1 MSKQDRS
8 WRAGVGCSHPTLLA
22 DSRGKLRRTHMSKHC
37 LYCGLRFSDATAF
50 CPGCGRPTASGFIV
64 RPTQGSELER
74 LDRELKEKDELI
86 RRLVL
91 ALTMQGGASR
101 ASAHPADR
109 SDSNGRPAGT
119 TVRSSG
125 RS

>member
-1 MSKQDRS
+1 
-8 WRAGVGCSHPTLLA
+8 
-22 DSRGKLRRTHMSKHC
+22 MSKHC

-50 CPGCGRPTASGFIV
+50 CPDCGRPTASGFIV

-91 ALTMQGGASR
+91 ALTMQRGASR

-109 SDSNGRPAGT
+109 SDGNGRPAGT